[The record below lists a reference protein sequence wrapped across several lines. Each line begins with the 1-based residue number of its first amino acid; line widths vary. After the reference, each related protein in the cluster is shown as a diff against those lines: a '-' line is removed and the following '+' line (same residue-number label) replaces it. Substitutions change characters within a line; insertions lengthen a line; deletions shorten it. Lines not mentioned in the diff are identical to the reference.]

1 MSSAVT
7 FLIAFTSAFKGLR
20 RVRALAARNG
30 ALIFEMDSS
39 IGIEIRRVSGNLQD
53 SCPSLFD

>member
-39 IGIEIRRVSGNLQD
+39 IGIEIR
-53 SCPSLFD
+53 